1 MTTVPTKIVLKST
14 TRMSLNDRFSSIA
27 PNIQNIRANMAVE
40 HQVSAANRRLAQQL
54 ANRPG
59 LQAVPTEMFYQQ
71 SRGRGQGN
79 MNNQMRRKS
88 LQQRLGKT
96 NVKNRL
102 SLPATPQRGRGRG
115 RGRGNAAVVQAP
127 TGDNLYFTNKTR
139 GRGNFSPRGTPRGR
153 GTFRG
158 RGRGTFN
165 RFEENGRPGDNRR
178 RGGRGRGGPDRFTG
192 QNTQNRRGGAGA
204 GMRGAR
210 GRGNRRGGRGQGRGG
225 RGGRGRGANPSV
237 SVQDLDSQLDEY
249 MAKTKSHLDSELDAY
264 MSEATN

>member
-165 RFEENGRPGDNRR
+165 RF
-178 RGGRGRGGPDRFTG
+178 TG